1 MSENSENKGWSWQKA
16 SEAAQK
22 LGIETRDE
30 YRSRTP
36 HHGLPDDPVAE
47 FSNFPRKPNGR
58 PDWDLF
64 FGRKNMK

>member
-1 MSENSENKGWSWQKA
+1 MSRNGENTDWSWQEA

-47 FSNFPRKPNGR
+47 FSNFPRKSNGEPN
-58 PDWDLF
+58 WELF
-64 FGRKNMK
+64 LGVK